1 MTKTKKKKTPTKS
14 EREPESWFFF
24 LAPWRQNAICIAAL
38 YLMCLVL
45 FRGIVLDD
53 AAFQSGGDTASAH
66 SYYHAGQTLE
76 KDEGVDVL
84 WMPFFF
90 SGMPTFGNVA
100 YVPHNV
106 SYIEAIAVPLLDL
119 LFLKRTWSWIVV
131 HYFLGGLFMFLLM
144 RVLRFSSLASLLA
157 AAAFMLSPYGIGLAG
172 EGHGTKL
179 MALNYLPA
187 VFLLVHMLLERRDAL
202 SLGLLTAAIGTL
214 MLTNHMQIVYYVF
227 MLTGA
232 YLLYEVIADT
242 REKRVDT
249 AVLKTILFVTAL
261 GIGLCISSYI
271 YLSVYEYSQF
281 SIRGGGTA
289 GTTGGL
295 TWQYATNWSWHPFEL
310 VTFLV
315 PGFFGFQLPYYWGPI
330 DPWTNSTVYIGVV
343 PVYLGLIAVTYAR
356 NRQTWFFILMT
367 ILAFFVSFGRNVP
380 FFYELLFSVLPF
392 FNKFRAPAMI
402 LHMIAF
408 TVPIL
413 GAYGL
418 TFLMQARDH
427 RREFDATR
435 FVKTLTTVLAV
446 LGAGLLLVLVFKSGL
461 RDMLSG
467 SLFLKAGET
476 EEYRRQYGQQA
487 QQAVA
492 HLKEVR
498 FDILWGDT
506 VKFLV
511 IALVA
516 VGATF
521 AFFRRKFRTTT
532 FAGVLV
538 ALLVFDLY
546 LVDEKLIEPQPKTD
560 LEENFRA
567 DATIEF
573 LKEQPGLFRVFPIGR
588 LFGDNT
594 YAYHGIH
601 SVGGYS
607 AAKLKIYQTMIDS
620 CLYRGQDPS
629 FPVNMA
635 IVNMLGAR
643 YFIVPG
649 ELPPGR
655 FTLAHSDPSRG
666 IFTYHNP
673 HALPRAFLVDETI
686 NARSDT
692 EVFAMLNSPAF
703 DPSKAAVLQDPLPA
717 EISRPDT
724 TAEVR
729 VVNYQSS
736 SISIETTVSAPALL
750 VLSEVFYPAGWK
762 AFVDGEETPV
772 LRTNS
777 ILRSVVV
784 PAGSHTVVFSF
795 EPPAYEAGWKITH
808 AAWIFTALLL
818 LVPFAA
824 RTIRKKRTST
834 HQAGTLVRG

>member
-1 MTKTKKKKTPTKS
+1 MTKTKKKTPVRTD
-14 EREPESWFFF
+14 REPKSWFAS
-24 LAPWRQNAICIAAL
+24 LAPWRQNAICVGIL

-45 FRGIVLDD
+45 FRGIVFDD

-76 KDEGVDVL
+76 KAEGVDIL

-106 SYIEAIAVPLLDL
+106 SYIEAVAIPLLDL

-131 HYFLGGLFMFLLM
+131 HYFLGGLFMFVLM
-144 RVLRFSSLASLLA
+144 RVLRFSGLVSLFA

-187 VFLLVHMLLERRDAL
+187 VFLLVHILLERRDAL
-202 SLGLLTAAIGTL
+202 SLGLLSAAIGTL

-227 MLTGA
+227 MLVGA
-232 YLLYEVIADT
+232 YLLYEVIADA
-242 REKRVDT
+242 REKRGRS
-249 AVLKTILFVTAL
+249 AVLKIALFAAAL

-271 YLSVYEYSQF
+271 YFSVYEYSQF

-295 TWQYATNWSWHPFEL
+295 SWQYATNWSWHPLEL
-310 VTFLV
+310 VTLLI

-330 DPWTNSTVYIGVV
+330 EPWTNSTVYIGVV
-343 PVYLGLIAVTYAR
+343 PIYLALVATAYAR
-356 NRQTWFFILMT
+356 NRQSWFFILVT
-367 ILAFFVSFGRNVP
+367 VLVFLLSFGRNMP
-380 FFYELLFSVLPF
+380 FFYELLFAVLPF

-402 LHMIAF
+402 LHVVAF
-408 TVPIL
+408 TLPVL
-413 GAYGL
+413 GAFGL
-418 TFLMQARDH
+418 TFLIQARD
-427 RREFDATR
+427 RGREFDTAQLVR
-435 FVKTLTTVLAV
+435 TLTTTLAV

-461 RDMLSG
+461 REMLSG
-467 SLFLKAGET
+467 SLFLKAGEA

-487 QQAVA
+487 QQAIA
-492 HLKEVR
+492 HLKELR
-498 FDILWGDT
+498 FDILWSDT
-506 VKFLV
+506 VKFLL
-511 IALVA
+511 IALAA

-521 AFFRRKFRTTT
+521 AFFRRKLRTTT
-532 FAGVLV
+532 FAGLLV
-538 ALLVFDLY
+538 ALLVVDLF
-546 LVDEKLIEPQPKTD
+546 LVDEKLIDPQPKAN
-560 LEENFRA
+560 LEQSFRA
-567 DATIEF
+567 DTTIAF

-601 SVGGYS
+601 SIGGYS

-635 IVNMLGAR
+635 VVNMLGVR
-643 YFIVPG
+643 YFIAPG
-649 ELPPGR
+649 ELPTGR
-655 FTLAHSDPSRG
+655 FALAHSDPSKG
-666 IFTYHNP
+666 IFAYHNP
-673 HALPRAFLVDETI
+673 HALPRAFFVDE
-686 NARSDT
+686 ALEVRSDT
-692 EVFAMLNSPAF
+692 EVFAVLNSPAF
-703 DPSKAAVLQDPLPA
+703 DPSRTAVLQDPLPT
-717 EISRPDT
+717 EISPRDT
-724 TAEVR
+724 MTEARIVDYR
-729 VVNYQSS
+729 SRL
-736 SISIETTVSAPALL
+736 ISLETSTSAPALL

-762 AFVDGEETPV
+762 AFVDGKETPI

-784 PAGSHTVVFSF
+784 PAGTHTVVFSF
-795 EPPAYEAGWKITH
+795 EPTAYEAGWKLTH
-808 AAWIFTALLL
+808 AAWAATALLL
-818 LVPFAA
+818 LIPFAA
-824 RTIRKKRTST
+824 RTIRKKKTSPPEARAHT
-834 HQAGTLVRG
+834 DG

>member
-1 MTKTKKKKTPTKS
+1 MESK
-14 EREPESWFFF
+14 SWFDS
-24 LAPWRQNAICIAAL
+24 LTPWRQNAICIGAL
-38 YLMCLVL
+38 YIVCLVL
-45 FRGIVLDD
+45 FRGIVFDD
-53 AAFQSGGDTASAH
+53 ASFQSGGDTASAH

-76 KDEGVDVL
+76 KEEGVDIL

-106 SYIEAIAVPLLDL
+106 SYIEAVAVPLLDL

-131 HYFLGGLFMFLLM
+131 HYFLGGLFMFVLM
-144 RVLRFSSLASLLA
+144 RVLRFSSLISLFA

-187 VFLLVHMLLERRDAL
+187 VFLLVHVLMERRNVL
-202 SLGLLTAAIGTL
+202 SLGLLTAAVGTL

-227 MLTGA
+227 MLTGS
-232 YLLYEVIADT
+232 YLLYEVIADA
-242 REKRVDT
+242 REKR
-249 AVLKTILFVTAL
+249 LKTSLVKTLLFVAAL
-261 GIGLCISSYI
+261 GIGLCIASYI

-295 TWQYATNWSWHPFEL
+295 TWQYATNWSWHPLEL
-310 VTFLV
+310 ITLLI

-343 PVYLGLIAVTYAR
+343 PIYLALLAVGYVP
-356 NRQTWFFILMT
+356 NRQTWFFIGLT
-367 ILAFFVSFGRNVP
+367 VLIFLVSFGRNMP
-380 FFYELLFSVLPF
+380 FLYELFFSVLPF
-392 FNKFRAPAMI
+392 FDKFRAPAMI
-402 LHMIAF
+402 LHLIAF
-408 TVPIL
+408 TIPIL
-413 GAYGL
+413 GAFGL
-418 TFLMQARDH
+418 AFLMQARD
-427 RREFDATR
+427 RGKGFDPTR

-461 RDMLSG
+461 RETLSG
-467 SLFLKAGET
+467 SLFLKAGEV

-487 QQAVA
+487 QQAIA

-498 FDILWGDT
+498 FDIFWGDT

-511 IALVA
+511 IALAA
-516 VGATF
+516 VGSTF
-521 AFFRRKFRTTT
+521 AFFRRKLRTTT
-532 FAGVLV
+532 FGGILV
-538 ALLVFDLY
+538 ALLVVDLF
-546 LVDEKLIEPQPKTD
+546 LVDEKLIDPQPKAN
-560 LEENFRA
+560 LEQNFRA

-594 YAYHGIH
+594 YAYHGVH

-635 IVNMLGAR
+635 MVNMLGIR
-643 YFIVPG
+643 YFVVPG
-649 ELPPGR
+649 ELPAGR
-655 FTLAHSDPSRG
+655 FALAHSDPSKG

-673 HALPRAFLVDETI
+673 RALPRAFFVDEAI
-686 NARSDT
+686 SARSDG

-703 DPSKAAVLQDPLPA
+703 DPSRTAVLQDPLPT
-717 EISRPDT
+717 EISPQDT

-729 VVNYQSS
+729 VVDYRSR
-736 SISIETTVSAPALL
+736 SISIKTTASAPALL
-750 VLSEVFYPAGWK
+750 VLSEVFYPAGWR
-762 AFVDGEETPV
+762 AFVDDQEIPV

-795 EPPAYEAGWKITH
+795 EPPVYELGWNLTH
-808 AAWIFTALLL
+808 AAWIITLFLILAPLAAWAL
-818 LVPFAA
+818 
-824 RTIRKKRTST
+824 RKKQGSA
-834 HQAGTLVRG
+834 HEASV